1 MVFVIVAVV
10 VEGGGEY
17 AGRTA
22 VGAAARCWDGGRA
35 RAKAWIPC
43 GGRALRA
50 QGCGDGFGAADWGR
64 GWKRLRPRM
73 ERRRIAGAA
82 RGVLAAGRTGTMC
95 TPTLRTYRVV
105 EINNLSHLFQINPL
119 QTCPLRATNLHVPN
133 HTSAYKWLNG
143 RPGARGPQLR
153 PRHDTS
159 VYWLCRD
166 DPLAR
171 RSIWLNQR
179 KI

>member
-22 VGAAARCWDGGRA
+22 VGASARCWDGGRA
-35 RAKAWIPC
+35 RAEAWIPR

-64 GWKRLRPRM
+64 GWKRLRPGM

-105 EINNLSHLFQINPL
+105 ETSSKKRRNKVRFLNFCSSISILLIKKVRVVCRSALPVFCRSALS
-119 QTCPLRATNLHVPN
+119 R
-133 HTSAYKWLNG
+133 S
-143 RPGARGPQLR
+143 
-153 PRHDTS
+153 
-159 VYWLCRD
+159 
-166 DPLAR
+166 AR
-171 RSIWLNQR
+171 RK
-179 KI
+179 KIKLCCLGIEP